1 MHITTRATR
10 SAPLSVTNVAAASAS
25 NARPVRARATVGAFA
40 RCTVA
45 GPTAHIAC

>member
-1 MHITTRATR
+1 
-10 SAPLSVTNVAAASAS
+10 
-25 NARPVRARATVGAFA
+25 VRARATVGAFA